1 MLAENNTIIASRLSS
16 FQLHNTSALE
26 NMLAAHNE
34 KIQECSIEDSEL
46 SDYF

>member
-1 MLAENNTIIASRLSS
+1 MLSDNNPIIASKLSS
-16 FQLHNTSALE
+16 FQLHNTTALE
-26 NMLAAHNE
+26 NRLASHNE